1 MDVLQDLLNYY
12 GQNAWYVWE
21 QFYKQFLMSA
31 YGVLFGAIV
40 GIPIGIFIAHH
51 NRLSPWVISL
61 ANIIQTIPALAMLGV
76 LMLVMGLGPNTVVF
90 ALFLYSL
97 LPIIKNTYTGIRNV
111 DPAMLE
117 SGKGMGMTR
126 LQVLRMVELPLSLSV
141 IMAGLRTALVITI
154 GVATI
159 GTFIGAGGLGDI
171 IIRGT
176 NVSDGTTIILAGAI
190 PTALMAIIADAVM
203 GWFEKRLAPSTRLK
217 KKSGKSSVK
226 NFLLKNHSHVNN
238 SWSLSCA

>member
-1 MDVLQDLLNYY
+1 
-12 GQNAWYVWE
+12 
-21 QFYKQFLMSA
+21 
-31 YGVLFGAIV
+31 
-40 GIPIGIFIAHH
+40 
-51 NRLSPWVISL
+51 
-61 ANIIQTIPALAMLGV
+61 
-76 LMLVMGLGPNTVVF
+76 VF

-217 KKSGKSSVK
+217 KNPANQV
-226 NFLLKNHSHVNN
+226 
-238 SWSLSCA
+238 